1 MAVIFELTRDPELLS
16 QYYELREKCFRV
28 ELGLPEFDGS
38 EDMQDKL
45 GQILIAHQ
53 DGVVLAG
60 ARISSSWAL
69 PEHILD
75 GDLSSHNSC
84 MWERLVINPVV
95 RSVDFSRDF
104 CGSLVEMSRA
114 LGYRHALILSSM
126 RNARHY
132 RRCHTAL
139 DVQFQIRKAVPDC
152 AKGKFA
158 GLEHY
163 LSVAHLQE
171 QQSISMAA

>member
-1 MAVIFELTRDPELLS
+1 
-16 QYYELREKCFRV
+16 
-28 ELGLPEFDGS
+28 
-38 EDMQDKL
+38 
-45 GQILIAHQ
+45 
-53 DGVVLAG
+53 
-60 ARISSSWAL
+60 
-69 PEHILD
+69 
-75 GDLSSHNSC
+75 
-84 MWERLVINPVV
+84 
-95 RSVDFSRDF
+95 
-104 CGSLVEMSRA
+104 
-114 LGYRHALILSSM
+114 M